1 MINQEN
7 NICSK
12 LIIINILL
20 KLSILIVV
28 VGIGVILLKGFE
40 HLQNEVFGMK
50 IVIASMSDYLQHG
63 EK

>member
-7 NICSK
+7 NVCSK
-12 LIIINILL
+12 LIVINILL
-20 KLSILIVV
+20 KLAILIVV
-28 VGIGVILLKGFE
+28 VGIGIILLKGFE

-50 IVIASMSDYLQHG
+50 IVIASMNDYLQHG

>member
-7 NICSK
+7 NVCSK
-12 LIIINILL
+12 LIVINILL
-20 KLSILIVV
+20 KLAILIVV
-28 VGIGVILLKGFE
+28 VGIGIILLKGFE

-50 IVIASMSDYLQHG
+50 TVIASMNDYLQYG